1 MTLREWRNVVVPLVV
16 ACAVWSGWGSLPAVG
31 APRGQGEM
39 PLVSL
44 TLIDA
49 EFRDAVNMLMQR
61 SGASIVLEPSDKPY
75 PRVNVNLVDMPLDK
89 ALEYLARSAGARVR
103 RTEDGVFVVGPQGK
117 EAEPAV
123 PEVKSAE
130 PAPAPP
136 VRVRTEKMKLQYI
149 NPSEFLLQ
157 LRTDPEI
164 IGGDWAARN
173 SGALLEHLMDMT
185 RPGMRPLTQPQ
196 PILPMPQQTP
206 TAPTVTN
213 NSSTAEH
220 TPTPNTGFDQ
230 RGAIGGGMGYGMG
243 GQVGGYRGGVGGL
256 GQPGFGGVGGG
267 IGGFGQPGAGG
278 IGGGFGA
285 AGGQLIQL
293 SEQARIIAVD
303 VDNSLI
309 VVGTD
314 EDIENIRRFIR
325 LLDVAPR
332 QVEIKAEFVT
342 VKVSEVKQFGIDW
355 LVQQLNT
362 QAGNVPGTFAS
373 GGNIFIRYSAG
384 NLVAELRTA
393 MSNARGR
400 VIQAPVITTLN
411 NTPGSI
417 FVQTQVPFVT
427 TVFTTPGQGQ
437 VIQGSQVNYV
447 PVISGMTVT
456 PRINGDGTITMFIP
470 LQLSD
475 ITGSVRSPDGSSFP
489 IVNSQAVFTTRR
501 VPSGQT
507 VVLGGF
513 IRRSEDNSVA
523 KFPILGD
530 LPWIGHLF
538 RSTNL
543 SQDDTEL
550 LIFLT
555 PRILEE
561 AGAPTVGVT
570 P

>member
-1 MTLREWRNVVVPLVV
+1 
-16 ACAVWSGWGSLPAVG
+16 
-31 APRGQGEM
+31 
-39 PLVSL
+39 
-44 TLIDA
+44 
-49 EFRDAVNMLMQR
+49 
-61 SGASIVLEPSDKPY
+61 
-75 PRVNVNLVDMPLDK
+75 VDMPLDK

-103 RTEDGVFVVGPQGK
+103 RTEDGVFLVGPAEK
-117 EAEPAV
+117 EPEPTTAV
-123 PEVKSAE
+123 APVEE
-130 PAPAPP
+130 QTPPPAP
-136 VRVRTEKMKLQYI
+136 VRLRTEKMKLQYI
-149 NPSEFLLQ
+149 NPSEFLMQ

-164 IGGDWAARN
+164 VGMDWAARN
-173 SGALLEHLMDMT
+173 SGALLQHLMDMT

-196 PILPMPQQTP
+196 PILPTAPQQ
-206 TAPTVTN
+206 APTTTTSTTN
-213 NSSTAEH
+213 AEH
-220 TPTPNTGFDQ
+220 MPTPNTGFDQ
-230 RGAIGGGMGYGMG
+230 RGAIGGGMGFG
-243 GQVGGYRGGVGGL
+243 GQVGGFRGGLGGFGQPGVGGGL
-256 GQPGFGGVGGG
+256 GQPG
-267 IGGFGQPGAGG
+267 IGAGGQPG
-278 IGGGFGA
+278 IGGA
-285 AGGQLIQL
+285 AGGLLQLTPD
-293 SEQARIIAVD
+293 ARIIAVD

-309 VVGTD
+309 VIGTD
-314 EDIENIRRFIR
+314 EDIETIRRFIR

-342 VKVSEVKQFGIDW
+342 VKVSEVQQFGIDW

-362 QAGNVPGTFAS
+362 QAGNVPGTFAP

-384 NLVAELRTA
+384 NLTAELRTA
-393 MSNARGR
+393 LSNSRGR

-447 PVISGMTVT
+447 PVVSGMTVT
-456 PRINGDGTITMFIP
+456 PRINGDGTITLFIP

-475 ITGSVRSPDGSSFP
+475 ITGSVRAPDGSTFP
-489 IVNSQAVFTTRR
+489 IINSQAVFTTRR

-513 IRRSEDNSVA
+513 IRRSEDRSVA

-538 RSTNL
+538 RSTNF

>member
-1 MTLREWRNVVVPLVV
+1 MTLRKWRNVALPLVV
-16 ACAVWSGWGSLPAVG
+16 ACAVWSGWSSLPAAG
-31 APRGQGEM
+31 APRAQGNM

-44 TLIDA
+44 TLVEA

-103 RTEDGVFVVGPQGK
+103 RTEDGVFIVGPQGK
-117 EAEPAV
+117 EPEAVTTAQPQEPV
-123 PEVKSAE
+123 
-130 PAPAPP
+130 PAPAP

-149 NPSEFLLQ
+149 NPSEFLMQ

-164 IGGDWAARN
+164 VGLDWAARN
-173 SGALLEHLMDMT
+173 SGALIQHLMDMT

-196 PILPMPQQTP
+196 PILPTPQQNSANSAVP
-206 TAPTVTN
+206 TATG
-213 NSSTAEH
+213 NSGTAEH
-220 TPTPNTGFDQ
+220 TPTPDTGFDQ
-230 RGAIGGGMGYGMG
+230 RGAMGGGLGYGIG
-243 GQVGGYRGGVGGL
+243 GQVGGGFRGGVGGL
-256 GQPGFGGVGGG
+256 GQPGAGFGGV
-267 IGGFGQPGAGG
+267 GGFGQPGAGL
-278 IGGGFGA
+278 GGLGA
-285 AGGQLIQL
+285 AGGQLVQL
-293 SEQARIIAVD
+293 SDQARIIAVD

-325 LLDVAPR
+325 LLDVAPK

-373 GGNIFIRYSAG
+373 GGNVFIRYSAG
-384 NLVAELRTA
+384 NLAAELRTA

-400 VIQAPVITTLN
+400 VIQAPLITTLN

-417 FVQTQVPFVT
+417 LVQTQVPFVT

-447 PVISGMTVT
+447 PVVSGMTVT
-456 PRINGDGTITMFIP
+456 PRINGDGTITLFIP

-475 ITGSVRSPDGSSFP
+475 ITGSVRAPDGSSFP

-561 AGAPTVGVT
+561 AGAPSVGVT

>member
-1 MTLREWRNVVVPLVV
+1 MALRRWQETLLPLVV
-16 ACAVWSGWGSLPAVG
+16 VCAVWSASGLLSVNG
-31 APRGQGEM
+31 APRTQGPM

-44 TLIDA
+44 TLVEA
-49 EFRDAVNMLMQR
+49 EFRDAVNLLMQR

-103 RTEDGVFVVGPQGK
+103 RTEDGVFIIGPQGN
-117 EAEPAV
+117 EAEAAPV
-123 PEVKSAE
+123 VQPQE
-130 PAPAPP
+130 PAPAPAP

-149 NPSEFLLQ
+149 NPSEFLTQ
-157 LRTDPEI
+157 LRVDPEI
-164 IGGDWAARN
+164 VGMDWAARN
-173 SGALLEHLMDMT
+173 SGALVQHLMDMT

-196 PILPMPQQTP
+196 PILPTPQQVPASPNTNSQ
-206 TAPTVTN
+206 TA
-213 NSSTAEH
+213 TAGH
-220 TPTPNTGFDQ
+220 TSAPNTGFDQ
-230 RGAIGGGMGYGMG
+230 RGAYGGAPGFGMG
-243 GQVGGYRGGVGGL
+243 GQ
-256 GQPGFGGVGGG
+256 

-278 IGGGFGA
+278 IGGLGQPGAGGIGGLGA
-285 AGGQLIQL
+285 AAGQLVQL
-293 SEQARIIAVD
+293 SDQARIVAVD

-342 VKVSEVKQFGIDW
+342 VKVSEVKSFGIDW

-362 QAGNVPGTFAS
+362 QAGNVPGTFAT
-373 GGNIFIRYSAG
+373 GGNVFIRYSAG
-384 NLVAELRTA
+384 NLTAELRTA

-417 FVQTQVPFVT
+417 FVQTQVPFIT

-447 PVISGMTVT
+447 PVVSGMTVT
-456 PRINGDGTITMFIP
+456 PRINGDGTITLFIP

-475 ITGSVRSPDGSSFP
+475 ITGSVRAPDGSSFP

-501 VPSGQT
+501 VQSGQT

-555 PRILEE
+555 PRIIEE
-561 AGAPTVGVT
+561 PGAPTVGVT

>member
-1 MTLREWRNVVVPLVV
+1 MALREWRNVALPLVV
-16 ACAVWSGWGSLPAVG
+16 AYAVWSVWGSLPATG
-31 APRGQGEM
+31 APRAQGNM

-44 TLIDA
+44 TLVEA

-103 RTEDGVFVVGPQGK
+103 RTEDGVFIVGPQSNQP
-117 EAEPAV
+117 EPATATQ
-123 PEVKSAE
+123 SQE
-130 PAPAPP
+130 PASAPAP

-149 NPSEFLLQ
+149 NPSEFLMQ
-157 LRTDPEI
+157 LRADPEI
-164 IGGDWAARN
+164 VGLDWAARN
-173 SGALLEHLMDMT
+173 SGALIEHLMDMT

-196 PILPMPQQTP
+196 PILPTPQQAPTTP
-206 TAPTVTN
+206 TATS
-213 NSSTAEH
+213 NSSTAER

-230 RGAIGGGMGYGMG
+230 RGAIGGGMGYGIG
-243 GQVGGYRGGVGGL
+243 GQVGGYRGGLGGL
-256 GQPGFGGVGGG
+256 GQPGAGV
-267 IGGFGQPGAGG
+267 GGFGQPGAGV
-278 IGGGFGA
+278 GGLGA
-285 AGGQLIQL
+285 AGGQLVQL
-293 SEQARIIAVD
+293 SDQARIIAVD

-314 EDIENIRRFIR
+314 EDIENVRRFIR
-325 LLDVAPR
+325 LLDVAPK

-373 GGNIFIRYSAG
+373 GGNVFIRYSAG

-400 VIQAPVITTLN
+400 VIQAPLITTLN

-447 PVISGMTVT
+447 PVVSGMTVT
-456 PRINGDGTITMFIP
+456 PRINGDGTITLFIP

-475 ITGSVRSPDGSSFP
+475 ITGSVRAPDGSSFP

-513 IRRSEDNSVA
+513 IRRSEDHSVA

-561 AGAPTVGVT
+561 AGAPTIGVT

>member
-1 MTLREWRNVVVPLVV
+1 MTLRKWRNVALPLVA
-16 ACAVWSGWGSLPAVG
+16 ACAVWGVWGSLPASG
-31 APRGQGEM
+31 APRAQGNM

-44 TLIDA
+44 TLVDA

-75 PRVNVNLVDMPLDK
+75 PRVHVNLVDMPLDK
-89 ALEYLARSAGARVR
+89 ALDYLARSAGARVR
-103 RTEDGVFVVGPQGK
+103 RTEDGVFIVGPQGNDT
-117 EAEPAV
+117 EPAV
-123 PEVKSAE
+123 TAQPQE
-130 PAPAPP
+130 PAPAPAP

-149 NPSEFLLQ
+149 NPSEFLRQ
-157 LRTDPEI
+157 LRTDPTI
-164 IGGDWAARN
+164 VGMDWAAQN
-173 SGALLEHLMDMT
+173 SGALLQHLMDAT
-185 RPGMRPLTQPQ
+185 RPGVRPLIQPQ
-196 PILPMPQQTP
+196 PILPTPQPVP
-206 TAPTVTN
+206 TAPANASDGNTAGHT
-213 NSSTAEH
+213 SS
-220 TPTPNTGFDQ
+220 PNTGFDQ
-230 RGAIGGGMGYGMG
+230 RGAFGGGMGYGMG
-243 GQVGGYRGGVGGL
+243 GQVGGFRGGLGGFGQPGAGGFGGVGGL
-256 GQPGFGGVGGG
+256 GQPGAGA
-267 IGGFGQPGAGG
+267 GGFG
-278 IGGGFGA
+278 GA
-285 AGGQLIQL
+285 AGGQLVQL
-293 SEQARIIAVD
+293 SDQARIIAVD

-325 LLDVAPR
+325 LLDVAPK

-362 QAGNVPGTFAS
+362 QAGNVPGTFAT
-373 GGNIFIRYSAG
+373 GGNVFIRYSTG
-384 NLVAELRTA
+384 NLVTELRTA

-400 VIQAPVITTLN
+400 VIQAPLVTTLN

-417 FVQTQVPFVT
+417 FVQTEVPFVT
-427 TVFTTPGQGQ
+427 TTFTTPGQGQ

-447 PVISGMTVT
+447 SVVSGMTVT
-456 PRINGDGTITMFIP
+456 PRINGDGTITLFIP

-489 IVNSQAVFTTRR
+489 IVNSQSIFTTRR

-555 PRILEE
+555 PRILEDT
-561 AGAPTVGVT
+561 GAPTIGVT

>member
-1 MTLREWRNVVVPLVV
+1 MTLRKWRNVALPLVV
-16 ACAVWSGWGSLPAVG
+16 ACAVWGVWGSLPAAG
-31 APRGQGEM
+31 APRAQGNM

-44 TLIDA
+44 TLVDA

-61 SGASIVLEPSDKPY
+61 SGASIVLEPSEKPY

-89 ALEYLARSAGARVR
+89 ALDYLARSAGARVR
-103 RTEDGVFVVGPQGK
+103 RTEDGVFIVGPQGNDT
-117 EAEPAV
+117 EPAV
-123 PEVKSAE
+123 TAQPQE
-130 PAPAPP
+130 PAPAPAP

-149 NPSEFLLQ
+149 NPSEFLRQ
-157 LRTDPEI
+157 LRTDPTI
-164 IGGDWAARN
+164 VGMDWAAQN
-173 SGALLEHLMDMT
+173 SGALLQHLMDAT
-185 RPGMRPLTQPQ
+185 RPGMRPLIQPQ
-196 PILPMPQQTP
+196 PILPTPQPVP
-206 TAPTVTN
+206 TAPANASDGNTAGHT
-213 NSSTAEH
+213 SS
-220 TPTPNTGFDQ
+220 PNTGFDQ
-230 RGAIGGGMGYGMG
+230 RGAFGGGMGYGMG
-243 GQVGGYRGGVGGL
+243 GQVGGFRGGL
-256 GQPGFGGVGGG
+256 
-267 IGGFGQPGAGG
+267 GGFGQPGAGG
-278 IGGGFGA
+278 FGGVGGFGQPGAGAGGFGGA
-285 AGGQLIQL
+285 AGGQLVQL
-293 SEQARIIAVD
+293 SDQARIIAVD

-325 LLDVAPR
+325 LLDVAPK

-362 QAGNVPGTFAS
+362 QAGNVPGTFAT
-373 GGNIFIRYSAG
+373 GGNVFIRYSTG
-384 NLVAELRTA
+384 NLVTELRTA

-400 VIQAPVITTLN
+400 VIQAPLVTTLN

-417 FVQTQVPFVT
+417 FVQTEVPFVT
-427 TVFTTPGQGQ
+427 TTFTTPGQGQ

-447 PVISGMTVT
+447 SVVSGMTVT
-456 PRINGDGTITMFIP
+456 PRINGDGTITLFIP

-489 IVNSQAVFTTRR
+489 IVNSQSIFTTRR

-555 PRILEE
+555 PRILEDT
-561 AGAPTVGVT
+561 GAPTIGVT

>member
-1 MTLREWRNVVVPLVV
+1 MTLRWWRTAALWLVV
-16 ACAVWSGWGSLPAVG
+16 AYAVWGAFPAQG
-31 APRGQGEM
+31 APRTQGNM

-44 TLIDA
+44 TLVEA

-103 RTEDGVFVVGPQGK
+103 RTEDGVFLVGPADK
-117 EAEPAV
+117 EPEVPAV
-123 PEVKSAE
+123 ATPVEE
-130 PAPAPP
+130 PAPAPAP
-136 VRVRTEKMKLQYI
+136 VRLRTEKMKLQYI
-149 NPSEFLLQ
+149 NPSEFLMQ
-157 LRTDPEI
+157 LRTNPEI
-164 IGGDWAARN
+164 VGMDWAARN
-173 SGALLEHLMDMT
+173 SGALLQHLMDMT
-185 RPGMRPLTQPQ
+185 RPGMRPLTGQPQ
-196 PILPMPQQTP
+196 SILPTVPQQAP
-206 TAPTVTN
+206 TASTSTTN
-213 NSSTAEH
+213 AEH
-220 TPTPNTGFDQ
+220 MPTPNTGFDQ
-230 RGAIGGGMGYGMG
+230 RGAIGGGGLGFG
-243 GQVGGYRGGVGGL
+243 GQVGGFRGGGL
-256 GQPGFGGVGGG
+256 
-267 IGGFGQPGAGG
+267 GGFGQPG
-278 IGGGFGA
+278 IGGGVGGFGQPGLGVGGQPGIG
-285 AGGQLIQL
+285 AGGGGLVQL
-293 SEQARIIAVD
+293 SDQARIIAVD
-303 VDNSLI
+303 VDNSII

-342 VKVSEVKQFGIDW
+342 VKVSEVQQFGIDW

-373 GGNIFIRYSAG
+373 GGNVFIRYSAG
-384 NLVAELRTA
+384 NLAAELRTA
-393 MSNARGR
+393 LSNSRGR

-447 PVISGMTVT
+447 PVVSGMTVT
-456 PRINGDGTITMFIP
+456 PRINGDGTITLFIP

-475 ITGSVRSPDGSSFP
+475 ITGSVRAPDGSTFP

-513 IRRSEDNSVA
+513 IRRSEDRSVA

-538 RSTNL
+538 RSTNF

-561 AGAPTVGVT
+561 TGAPTVGVT

>member
-1 MTLREWRNVVVPLVV
+1 MTLRKWRNVALPLVA
-16 ACAVWSGWGSLPAVG
+16 ACAVWGVWGSLPAAG
-31 APRGQGEM
+31 APRAQGNM

-44 TLIDA
+44 TLVDA

-75 PRVNVNLVDMPLDK
+75 PRVHVNLVDMPLDK
-89 ALEYLARSAGARVR
+89 ALDYLARSAGARVR
-103 RTEDGVFVVGPQGK
+103 RTEDGVFIVGPQGNDT
-117 EAEPAV
+117 EPVVTAQ
-123 PEVKSAE
+123 PQE
-130 PAPAPP
+130 PAPAPAP

-149 NPSEFLLQ
+149 NPSEFLRQ
-157 LRTDPEI
+157 LRTDPTI
-164 IGGDWAARN
+164 VGMDWAAQN
-173 SGALLEHLMDMT
+173 SGALLQHLMDAT
-185 RPGMRPLTQPQ
+185 RPGMRPLIQPQ
-196 PILPMPQQTP
+196 PILPTPQPVP
-206 TAPTVTN
+206 TAPANASDGNTAGHT
-213 NSSTAEH
+213 SS
-220 TPTPNTGFDQ
+220 PNTGFDQ
-230 RGAIGGGMGYGMG
+230 RGAFGGGMGYGMG
-243 GQVGGYRGGVGGL
+243 GQVGGFRGGLGGFGQPGAGGFGGVGGL
-256 GQPGFGGVGGG
+256 GQPGAGA
-267 IGGFGQPGAGG
+267 GGFG
-278 IGGGFGA
+278 GA
-285 AGGQLIQL
+285 AGGQLVQL
-293 SEQARIIAVD
+293 SDQARIIAVD

-325 LLDVAPR
+325 LLDVAPK

-362 QAGNVPGTFAS
+362 QAGNVPGTFAT
-373 GGNIFIRYSAG
+373 GGNVFIRYSTG
-384 NLVAELRTA
+384 NLVTELRTA

-400 VIQAPVITTLN
+400 VIQAPLVTTLN

-417 FVQTQVPFVT
+417 FVQTEVPFVT
-427 TVFTTPGQGQ
+427 TTFTTPGQGQ

-447 PVISGMTVT
+447 SVVSGMTVT
-456 PRINGDGTITMFIP
+456 PRINGDGTITLFIP

-489 IVNSQAVFTTRR
+489 IVNSQAIFTTRR

-555 PRILEE
+555 PRILEDT
-561 AGAPTVGVT
+561 GAPTIGVT

>member
-1 MTLREWRNVVVPLVV
+1 MTLRKWRNVAVPLVV
-16 ACAVWSGWGSLPAVG
+16 ACAVWGVCGSLPAAG
-31 APRGQGEM
+31 APSGQGNM

-44 TLIDA
+44 TLVDA

-61 SGASIVLEPSDKPY
+61 SGASIVLEPSEKPY
-75 PRVNVNLVDMPLDK
+75 PRVNVNLIDMPLDK
-89 ALEYLARSAGARVR
+89 ALDYLARSAGARVR
-103 RTEDGVFVVGPQGK
+103 RTEDGVFIVGPQSNDP
-117 EAEPAV
+117 EPAGMAQPQEPEPV
-123 PEVKSAE
+123 PA
-130 PAPAPP
+130 P

-149 NPSEFLLQ
+149 NPSEFLRQ
-157 LRTDPEI
+157 LRTDPTI
-164 IGGDWAARN
+164 VGMDWAAQN
-173 SGALLEHLMDMT
+173 SGSLLQHLMDAT
-185 RPGMRPLTQPQ
+185 RTGMRPLIKPQ
-196 PILPMPQQTP
+196 PILPTPQP
-206 TAPTVTN
+206 VPAPPANSGDANTAGH
-213 NSSTAEH
+213 TAA
-220 TPTPNTGFDQ
+220 PNAGFDQ
-230 RGAIGGGMGYGMG
+230 RGAFGGAMGFGMG
-243 GQVGGYRGGVGGL
+243 GQV
-256 GQPGFGGVGGG
+256 
-267 IGGFGQPGAGG
+267 GGFGQPGAGG
-278 IGGGFGA
+278 IGAFGQPGAGGLGAA
-285 AGGQLIQL
+285 AGGQLVQL
-293 SEQARIIAVD
+293 SDQARIIAID

-325 LLDVAPR
+325 LLDVAPK

-362 QAGNVPGTFAS
+362 QAGNVPGTFAT
-373 GGNIFIRYSAG
+373 GGNVFIRYSTG
-384 NLVAELRTA
+384 NLVTELRTA

-400 VIQAPVITTLN
+400 VIQAPLVTTLN

-417 FVQTQVPFVT
+417 FVQTEVPFVT
-427 TVFTTPGQGQ
+427 TTFTTPGQGQ

-447 PVISGMTVT
+447 SVVSGMTVT
-456 PRINGDGTITMFIP
+456 PRINGDGTITLFIP

-475 ITGSVRSPDGSSFP
+475 ITGSVRSPDGSTFP
-489 IVNSQAVFTTRR
+489 IVNSQSIFTTRR

-513 IRRSEDNSVA
+513 IRRSEDTSVA

-555 PRILEE
+555 PRILEDT
-561 AGAPTVGVT
+561 GAPTIDRKSVV
-570 P
+570 

>member
-1 MTLREWRNVVVPLVV
+1 MTLRKWRNVALPLVV
-16 ACAVWSGWGSLPAVG
+16 ACAVWSGWGSLPAAG
-31 APRGQGEM
+31 APRAQGNM

-44 TLIDA
+44 TLVEA

-103 RTEDGVFVVGPQGK
+103 RTEDGVFIVGPQGK
-117 EAEPAV
+117 E
-123 PEVKSAE
+123 PETVATTQPQE
-130 PAPAPP
+130 PAPAPAP
-136 VRVRTEKMKLQYI
+136 ARVRTEKMKLQYI
-149 NPSEFLLQ
+149 NPSEFLMQ
-157 LRTDPEI
+157 LRADPEI
-164 IGGDWAARN
+164 VGLDWAARN
-173 SGALLEHLMDMT
+173 SGALIEHLMDMT

-196 PILPMPQQTP
+196 PILPTPQQTP
-206 TAPTVTN
+206 TAPTTTN

-230 RGAIGGGMGYGMG
+230 RGAFGGGLGYGIG

-256 GQPGFGGVGGG
+256 GQPGAGGFGGVGGG
-267 IGGFGQPGAGG
+267 FGQPGGG
-278 IGGGFGA
+278 VGGLGA
-285 AGGQLIQL
+285 AGGQLVQL
-293 SEQARIIAVD
+293 SDQARIIAVD

-325 LLDVAPR
+325 LLDVAPK

-384 NLVAELRTA
+384 NLVTELRTA

-400 VIQAPVITTLN
+400 VIQAPLITTLN

-417 FVQTQVPFVT
+417 LVQTQVPFVT

-447 PVISGMTVT
+447 PVVSGMTVT
-456 PRINGDGTITMFIP
+456 PRINGDGTITLFIP

-475 ITGSVRSPDGSSFP
+475 ITGSVRAPDGSSFP

-561 AGAPTVGVT
+561 TGAPTIGVT

>member
-1 MTLREWRNVVVPLVV
+1 MTLRKWRNVVLPLVV
-16 ACAVWSGWGSLPAVG
+16 ACAVWGVWGSLPAVS
-31 APRGQGEM
+31 APRAQGNM

-44 TLIDA
+44 TLVDA

-89 ALEYLARSAGARVR
+89 ALEYVARSAGARVR
-103 RTEDGVFVVGPQGK
+103 RTEDGVFIVGPQGN
-117 EAEPAV
+117 EPEPSVAAQPQQTTPAPEPA
-123 PEVKSAE
+123 
-130 PAPAPP
+130 P

-149 NPSEFLLQ
+149 NPSEFLRQ
-157 LRTDPEI
+157 LRADPEI
-164 IGGDWAARN
+164 VGMDWAAQN
-173 SGALLEHLMDMT
+173 SAALLQHLMDAT
-185 RPGMRPLTQPQ
+185 RSGMRPLIQPQ
-196 PILPMPQQTP
+196 PILPTPQPIQPSP
-206 TAPTVTN
+206 T
-213 NSSTAEH
+213 STGDANTAGH
-220 TPTPNTGFDQ
+220 TATPNTGFDQ

-243 GQVGGYRGGVGGL
+243 GQVGGYRGGLGGV
-256 GQPGFGGVGGG
+256 GQPGAGGFGGV
-267 IGGFGQPGAGG
+267 GGFGQPGAGG
-278 IGGGFGA
+278 FGGA
-285 AGGQLIQL
+285 AGGQLVQL
-293 SEQARIIAVD
+293 SDQARIIAVD

-325 LLDVAPR
+325 LLDVAPK

-362 QAGNVPGTFAS
+362 QAGNVPGTFAT
-373 GGNIFIRYSAG
+373 GGNIFVRYSTG
-384 NLVAELRTA
+384 NLVTELRAA

-400 VIQAPVITTLN
+400 VIQAPVVTTLN

-417 FVQTQVPFVT
+417 YVETEVPFVT
-427 TVFTTPGQGQ
+427 TTYTTPGQGQ

-447 PVISGMTVT
+447 SVVSGMTVT
-456 PRINGDGTITMFIP
+456 PRINGDGTITLFIP

-475 ITGSVRSPDGSSFP
+475 ITGSVRSPDGSSYP
-489 IVNSQAVFTTRR
+489 IVNSQSIFTTRR

-513 IRRSEDNSVA
+513 IRRSEDTSVA

-538 RSTNL
+538 RSSNL

-555 PRILEE
+555 PRILEDT
-561 AGAPTVGVT
+561 GAPTIGVT

>member
-1 MTLREWRNVVVPLVV
+1 MTLRWWRTAALWLVV
-16 ACAVWSGWGSLPAVG
+16 AYAVWGAFPAQG
-31 APRGQGEM
+31 APRTQGNM

-44 TLIDA
+44 TLVEA

-103 RTEDGVFVVGPQGK
+103 RTEDGVFLVGPADK
-117 EAEPAV
+117 EAEVPAV
-123 PEVKSAE
+123 ATPVDE
-130 PAPAPP
+130 PAPAPAP
-136 VRVRTEKMKLQYI
+136 VRLRTEKMKLQYI
-149 NPSEFLLQ
+149 NPSEFLMQ
-157 LRTDPEI
+157 LRTNPEI
-164 IGGDWAARN
+164 VGMDWAARN
-173 SGALLEHLMDMT
+173 SGALLQHLMDMT
-185 RPGMRPLTQPQ
+185 RPGMRPLTGQPQ
-196 PILPMPQQTP
+196 SILPTVPQQAP
-206 TAPTVTN
+206 TASTSTTN
-213 NSSTAEH
+213 AEH
-220 TPTPNTGFDQ
+220 MPTPNTGFDQ
-230 RGAIGGGMGYGMG
+230 RGAIGGGGLGFG
-243 GQVGGYRGGVGGL
+243 GQVGGFRGGGL
-256 GQPGFGGVGGG
+256 
-267 IGGFGQPGAGG
+267 GGFGQPG
-278 IGGGFGA
+278 IGGGVGGFGQPGLGVGGQPGIG
-285 AGGQLIQL
+285 AGGGGLVQL
-293 SEQARIIAVD
+293 SDQARIIAVD
-303 VDNSLI
+303 VDNSII

-342 VKVSEVKQFGIDW
+342 VKVSEVQQFGIDW

-373 GGNIFIRYSAG
+373 GGNVFIRYSAG
-384 NLVAELRTA
+384 NLAAELRTA
-393 MSNARGR
+393 LSNSRGR

-447 PVISGMTVT
+447 PVVSGMTVT
-456 PRINGDGTITMFIP
+456 PRINGDGTITLFIP

-475 ITGSVRSPDGSSFP
+475 ITGSVRAPDGSTFP

-513 IRRSEDNSVA
+513 IRRSEDRSVA

-538 RSTNL
+538 RSTNF

-561 AGAPTVGVT
+561 TGAPTVGVT

>member
-1 MTLREWRNVVVPLVV
+1 MTLREWRNVVLPFVV
-16 ACAVWSGWGSLPAVG
+16 ACAVWSGWGSLPALG
-31 APRGQGEM
+31 APRAQREM

-44 TLIDA
+44 TLVEA

-89 ALEYLARSAGARVR
+89 ALEYLARSAGAQVR
-103 RTEDGVFVVGPQGK
+103 RTEDGVFIVGPRGN
-117 EAEPAV
+117 EPKPV
-123 PEVKSAE
+123 PTVQEPE
-130 PAPAPP
+130 PAPVPP
-136 VRVRTEKMKLQYI
+136 VRTRTEKIKLQYI
-149 NPSEFLLQ
+149 NPSEFLMQ

-164 IGGDWAARN
+164 IGADWAARN

-196 PILPMPQQTP
+196 PILPTPQQTP

-230 RGAIGGGMGYGMG
+230 RGAIGGGLGYGIG
-243 GQVGGYRGGVGGL
+243 GQVGGYRGGGFGGL
-256 GQPGFGGVGGG
+256 GQPGAGGFGG
-267 IGGFGQPGAGG
+267 IGGLGQPGAGL
-278 IGGGFGA
+278 GGLGA
-285 AGGQLIQL
+285 AGGQLVQL
-293 SEQARIIAVD
+293 SDQARIIAVD

-314 EDIENIRRFIR
+314 EDIENIRRFVR
-325 LLDVAPR
+325 LLDVAPK

-384 NLVAELRTA
+384 NLVAELRAA

-447 PVISGMTVT
+447 PVVSGMTVT

-475 ITGSVRSPDGSSFP
+475 ITGSVRAPDGSSFP

-513 IRRSEDNSVA
+513 IRRSEDQSVA

>member
-1 MTLREWRNVVVPLVV
+1 
-16 ACAVWSGWGSLPAVG
+16 
-31 APRGQGEM
+31 M

-44 TLIDA
+44 TLVDA

-75 PRVNVNLVDMPLDK
+75 PRVHVNLVDMPLDK
-89 ALEYLARSAGARVR
+89 ALDYLARSAGARVR
-103 RTEDGVFVVGPQGK
+103 RTEDGVFIVGPQGNDT
-117 EAEPAV
+117 EPAV
-123 PEVKSAE
+123 TAQPQE
-130 PAPAPP
+130 PAPAPAP

-149 NPSEFLLQ
+149 NPSEFLRQ
-157 LRTDPEI
+157 LRTDPTI
-164 IGGDWAARN
+164 VGMDWAAQN
-173 SGALLEHLMDMT
+173 SGALLQHLMDAT
-185 RPGMRPLTQPQ
+185 RPGMRPLIQPQ
-196 PILPMPQQTP
+196 PILPTPQPVP
-206 TAPTVTN
+206 TAPANASDGNTAGHT
-213 NSSTAEH
+213 SS
-220 TPTPNTGFDQ
+220 PNTGFDQ
-230 RGAIGGGMGYGMG
+230 RGAFGGGLGYGMG
-243 GQVGGYRGGVGGL
+243 GQVGGFRGGLGGLGQPGAGGFGGVGGL
-256 GQPGFGGVGGG
+256 GQPGAGA
-267 IGGFGQPGAGG
+267 GGFG
-278 IGGGFGA
+278 GA
-285 AGGQLIQL
+285 AGGQLVQL
-293 SEQARIIAVD
+293 SDQARIIAVD

-325 LLDVAPR
+325 LLDVAPK

-362 QAGNVPGTFAS
+362 QAGNVPGTFAT
-373 GGNIFIRYSAG
+373 GGNVFIRYSTG
-384 NLVAELRTA
+384 NLVTELRTA

-400 VIQAPVITTLN
+400 VIQAPLVTTLN

-417 FVQTQVPFVT
+417 FVQTEVPFVT
-427 TVFTTPGQGQ
+427 TTFTTPGQGQ

-447 PVISGMTVT
+447 SVVSGMTVT
-456 PRINGDGTITMFIP
+456 PRINGDGTITLFIP

-489 IVNSQAVFTTRR
+489 IVNSQSIFTTRR

-555 PRILEE
+555 PRILEDT
-561 AGAPTVGVT
+561 GAPTIGVT

>member
-1 MTLREWRNVVVPLVV
+1 MTLRKWRNVVLPLVV
-16 ACAVWSGWGSLPAVG
+16 ACAVWGVCGSLPAVS
-31 APRGQGEM
+31 APRAQGNM

-44 TLIDA
+44 TLVDA

-89 ALEYLARSAGARVR
+89 ALEYVARSAGARVR
-103 RTEDGVFVVGPQGK
+103 RTEDGVFIVGPQGN
-117 EAEPAV
+117 EPEPAV
-123 PEVKSAE
+123 AAQPQQTTPAPE
-130 PAPAPP
+130 PAP

-149 NPSEFLLQ
+149 NPSEFLRQ

-164 IGGDWAARN
+164 VGMDWAAKN
-173 SGALLEHLMDMT
+173 SAALLQHLMDAT
-185 RPGMRPLTQPQ
+185 RSGMRPLIQPQ
-196 PILPMPQQTP
+196 PILPTPQPIQSTP
-206 TAPTVTN
+206 T
-213 NSSTAEH
+213 STGDAN
-220 TPTPNTGFDQ
+220 TAGYTATPNTGFDQ
-230 RGAIGGGMGYGMG
+230 RGAIGGGMGYGIG
-243 GQVGGYRGGVGGL
+243 GQVGGFRGGLGGAGQPGAGGFGGVGGL
-256 GQPGFGGVGGG
+256 GQPGA
-267 IGGFGQPGAGG
+267 GGFG
-278 IGGGFGA
+278 GA
-285 AGGQLIQL
+285 AGGQLVQL
-293 SEQARIIAVD
+293 SDQARIIAVD

-325 LLDVAPR
+325 LLDVAPK

-362 QAGNVPGTFAS
+362 QAGNVPGTFAT
-373 GGNIFIRYSAG
+373 GGNIFVRYSTG
-384 NLVAELRTA
+384 NLVTELRAA

-400 VIQAPVITTLN
+400 VIQAPVVTTLN

-417 FVQTQVPFVT
+417 YVETEVPFVT
-427 TVFTTPGQGQ
+427 TTFTTPGQGQ

-447 PVISGMTVT
+447 SVVSGMTVT
-456 PRINGDGTITMFIP
+456 PRINGDGTITLFIP

-475 ITGSVRSPDGSSFP
+475 ITGSVRSPDGSSYP
-489 IVNSQAVFTTRR
+489 IVNSQSIFTTRR

-513 IRRSEDNSVA
+513 IRRSEDTSVA

-538 RSTNL
+538 RSSNL

-555 PRILEE
+555 PRILEDT
-561 AGAPTVGVT
+561 GAPTIGVT

>member
-1 MTLREWRNVVVPLVV
+1 MTLRQWRIAVLPFVV
-16 ACAVWSGWGSLPAVG
+16 ACAVWNVSGSLPAMG
-31 APRGQGEM
+31 ASRPQGEV
-39 PLVSL
+39 PLVTL
-44 TLIDA
+44 TLVEA

-103 RTEDGVFVVGPQGK
+103 RTEDGVFVVSPQGK
-117 EAEPAV
+117 EAETPATV
-123 PEVKSAE
+123 QIQE
-130 PAPAPP
+130 PAPIPAPP
-136 VRVRTEKMKLQYI
+136 VRVRTEKMKLQYV
-149 NPSEFLLQ
+149 NPSEFLMQ

-164 IGGDWAARN
+164 IGVDWAARN

-185 RPGMRPLTQPQ
+185 RPGMRSLTQPQ
-196 PILPMPQQTP
+196 PILPSPQQQ
-206 TAPTVTN
+206 APTVTN
-213 NSSTAEH
+213 NSSTAER
-220 TPTPNTGFDQ
+220 TPTPDTGFDQ
-230 RGAIGGGMGYGMG
+230 RGIGGGMGFGMG
-243 GQVGGYRGGVGGL
+243 GQVGGFRGGAGGL
-256 GQPGFGGVGGG
+256 GQPGAGGFGG
-267 IGGFGQPGAGG
+267 IGGGGLGQPGAGG
-278 IGGGFGA
+278 FGGLGA
-285 AGGQLIQL
+285 GAGQLIQL
-293 SEQARIIAVD
+293 SDQARIIAVD

-342 VKVSEVKQFGIDW
+342 VKVSEIKQFGIDW

-362 QAGNVPGTFAS
+362 QAGNVPGTFAT

-384 NLVAELRTA
+384 NLTAELRTA

-417 FVQTQVPFVT
+417 FVQTQVPFIT

-437 VIQGSQVNYV
+437 VIQGSQVNYISV
-447 PVISGMTVT
+447 VSGMTVT

-475 ITGSVRSPDGSSFP
+475 IAGSVRAPDGSSYP

>member
-1 MTLREWRNVVVPLVV
+1 MTLRKWRNVTLPFMV
-16 ACAVWSGWGSLPAVG
+16 ACAVWSGWGSLPAAA
-31 APRGQGEM
+31 APRAQGNV

-44 TLIDA
+44 TLVEA

-103 RTEDGVFVVGPQGK
+103 RTEDGVFIVGPQAK
-117 EAEPAV
+117 EPEAVTNAQPQEPV
-123 PEVKSAE
+123 P
-130 PAPAPP
+130 PAPAP
-136 VRVRTEKMKLQYI
+136 VRVRTEKIKLQYI
-149 NPSEFLLQ
+149 NPSEFLRQ
-157 LRTDPEI
+157 LRVDPEI
-164 IGGDWAARN
+164 VGLDWAARN
-173 SGALLEHLMDMT
+173 SGALIEHLMDMT

-196 PILPMPQQTP
+196 PILPTPQQTP
-206 TAPTVTN
+206 AVPTTTS
-213 NSSTAEH
+213 NSSVAEH

-230 RGAIGGGMGYGMG
+230 RGAFGGGMGYGMG
-243 GQVGGYRGGVGGL
+243 GQVGGGFRGGGVGGL
-256 GQPGFGGVGGG
+256 GQPGAGFGGGVGGL
-267 IGGFGQPGAGG
+267 GQPGAGF
-278 IGGGFGA
+278 GGLGA
-285 AGGQLIQL
+285 AGGQLVQL
-293 SEQARIIAVD
+293 SDQARIIAVD

-314 EDIENIRRFIR
+314 EDIENIRRLIR

-332 QVEIKAEFVT
+332 QVQIQAQFVT
-342 VKVSEVKQFGIDW
+342 VKRSEIMQFGIDW

-362 QAGNVPGTFAS
+362 QAGNVPGTFAP
-373 GGNIFIRYSAG
+373 GGNVFIRYSAG

-400 VIQAPVITTLN
+400 VIQAPIITTLN

-447 PVISGMTVT
+447 PVVSGMTVT
-456 PRINGDGTITMFIP
+456 PRINGDGTITLFIP

-475 ITGSVRSPDGSSFP
+475 ITGSVRAPDGSSYP
-489 IVNSQAVFTTRR
+489 IINSQAVFTTRR

-513 IRRSEDNSVA
+513 IRRSEDYSVA

-555 PRILEE
+555 PTIVEE

>member
-1 MTLREWRNVVVPLVV
+1 MTLRKWRNVVLPWMV
-16 ACAVWSGWGSLPAVG
+16 ACAVWGVWGSLPAAS
-31 APRGQGEM
+31 APRTQGNM

-44 TLIDA
+44 TLVDA

-75 PRVNVNLVDMPLDK
+75 PRVNVNLIDMPLDK
-89 ALEYLARSAGARVR
+89 ALDYLARSAGARVR
-103 RTEDGVFVVGPQGK
+103 RTEDGVFIVGPQGNGT
-117 EAEPAV
+117 EPATAVQPQEPV
-123 PEVKSAE
+123 PT
-130 PAPAPP
+130 PAP

-149 NPSEFLLQ
+149 NPSEFLRQ
-157 LRTDPEI
+157 LRADPEI
-164 IGGDWAARN
+164 VGLDWAARN
-173 SGALLEHLMDMT
+173 SGALIEQLMDMT

-196 PILPMPQQTP
+196 PILPTPQQTP
-206 TAPTVTN
+206 TVPTATN

-230 RGAIGGGMGYGMG
+230 RGAFGGGIGGYGVG
-243 GQVGGYRGGVGGL
+243 GQVGGFRGGLGGVGQPGAGGFGGVGGL
-256 GQPGFGGVGGG
+256 GQPG
-267 IGGFGQPGAGG
+267 A
-278 IGGGFGA
+278 GGFGA
-285 AGGQLIQL
+285 AGGQLVQL
-293 SEQARIIAVD
+293 SDQARIIAVD

-325 LLDVAPR
+325 LLDVAPK

-373 GGNIFIRYSAG
+373 GGNVFIRYSAG
-384 NLVAELRTA
+384 NLTAELRTA

-400 VIQAPVITTLN
+400 VIQAPLITTLN
-411 NTPGSI
+411 NTPGAI
-417 FVQTQVPFVT
+417 LVQTQVPFVT

-447 PVISGMTVT
+447 PVVSGMTVT
-456 PRINGDGTITMFIP
+456 PRINGDGTITLFIP

-475 ITGSVRSPDGSSFP
+475 ITGSVRAPDGSSFP

-513 IRRSEDNSVA
+513 IRRSEDHSVA
-523 KFPILGD
+523 KFPVLGD

-555 PRILEE
+555 PRILEDT
-561 AGAPTVGVT
+561 GAPTIGVT

>member
-1 MTLREWRNVVVPLVV
+1 MTLRKWRNVALPLIV
-16 ACAVWSGWGSLPAVG
+16 ACAVWGVGGSLPAAS
-31 APRGQGEM
+31 APRAQGNM

-44 TLIDA
+44 TLVDA

-61 SGASIVLEPSDKPY
+61 SGASIVLEPSEKPY
-75 PRVNVNLVDMPLDK
+75 PRVNVNLIDMPLDK

-103 RTEDGVFVVGPQGK
+103 RTEDGVFIVGPQGNDT
-117 EAEPAV
+117 EPAV
-123 PEVKSAE
+123 TAQPQEPV
-130 PAPAPP
+130 PAPAPAP

-149 NPSEFLLQ
+149 NPSEFLRQ
-157 LRTDPEI
+157 LRTDPTI
-164 IGGDWAARN
+164 VGMDWAAQN
-173 SGALLEHLMDMT
+173 SGALLKHLMDAT
-185 RPGMRPLTQPQ
+185 RTGMRPLIQPQ
-196 PILPMPQQTP
+196 PILPTPSPVP
-206 TAPTVTN
+206 TAPTNT
-213 NSSTAEH
+213 SEGSTAGH
-220 TPTPNTGFDQ
+220 TSAPNTGFDQ
-230 RGAIGGGMGYGMG
+230 RGAFGGGIGFGMG
-243 GQVGGYRGGVGGL
+243 GQV
-256 GQPGFGGVGGG
+256 
-267 IGGFGQPGAGG
+267 GGFGQPGAGG
-278 IGGGFGA
+278 IGGLGQPGVG
-285 AGGQLIQL
+285 AGGLGAGAGQLVQL
-293 SEQARIIAVD
+293 SDQARIIAVD

-325 LLDVAPR
+325 LLDVAPK

-342 VKVSEVKQFGIDW
+342 VKVSEVRQFGIDW

-362 QAGNVPGTFAS
+362 QAGNVPGTFAT

-384 NLVAELRTA
+384 NLVTELRTA

-400 VIQAPVITTLN
+400 VIQAPVVTTLN

-417 FVQTQVPFVT
+417 FVQTEVPFVT
-427 TVFTTPGQGQ
+427 TTFTTPGQGQ

-447 PVISGMTVT
+447 SVVSGMTVT
-456 PRINGDGTITMFIP
+456 PRINGDGTITLFIP

-475 ITGSVRSPDGSSFP
+475 ITGSVRSPDGSTFP
-489 IVNSQAVFTTRR
+489 IVNSQSIFTTRR

-513 IRRSEDNSVA
+513 IRRSEDTSVA

-555 PRILEE
+555 PRILEDT
-561 AGAPTVGVT
+561 GAPTIGVT

>member
-1 MTLREWRNVVVPLVV
+1 
-16 ACAVWSGWGSLPAVG
+16 
-31 APRGQGEM
+31 M

-44 TLIDA
+44 TLVDA

-75 PRVNVNLVDMPLDK
+75 PRVHVNLVDMPLDK
-89 ALEYLARSAGARVR
+89 ALDYLARSAGARVR
-103 RTEDGVFVVGPQGK
+103 RTEDGVFIVGPQGNDT
-117 EAEPAV
+117 EPAV
-123 PEVKSAE
+123 TAQPQE
-130 PAPAPP
+130 PAPAPAP

-149 NPSEFLLQ
+149 NPSEFLRQ
-157 LRTDPEI
+157 LRTDPTI
-164 IGGDWAARN
+164 VGMDWAAQN
-173 SGALLEHLMDMT
+173 SGALLQHLMDAT
-185 RPGMRPLTQPQ
+185 RPGMRPLIQPQ
-196 PILPMPQQTP
+196 PILPTPQPVP
-206 TAPTVTN
+206 TAPANASDGNTAGHT
-213 NSSTAEH
+213 SS
-220 TPTPNTGFDQ
+220 PNTGFDQ
-230 RGAIGGGMGYGMG
+230 RGAFGGGMGYGMG
-243 GQVGGYRGGVGGL
+243 GQVGGFRGGLGGFGQPGAGGFGGVGGL
-256 GQPGFGGVGGG
+256 GQPGAGA
-267 IGGFGQPGAGG
+267 GGFG
-278 IGGGFGA
+278 GA
-285 AGGQLIQL
+285 AGGQLVQL
-293 SEQARIIAVD
+293 SDQARIIAVD

-325 LLDVAPR
+325 LLDVAPK

-362 QAGNVPGTFAS
+362 QAGNVPGTFAT
-373 GGNIFIRYSAG
+373 GGNVFIRYSTG
-384 NLVAELRTA
+384 NLVTELRTA

-400 VIQAPVITTLN
+400 VIQAPLVTTLN

-417 FVQTQVPFVT
+417 FVQTEVPFVT
-427 TVFTTPGQGQ
+427 TTFTTPGQGQ

-447 PVISGMTVT
+447 SVVSGMTVT
-456 PRINGDGTITMFIP
+456 PRINGDGTITLFIP

-475 ITGSVRSPDGSSFP
+475 ITGSVRSPAGSSFP
-489 IVNSQAVFTTRR
+489 IVNSQAIFTTRR

-555 PRILEE
+555 PRILEDT
-561 AGAPTVGVT
+561 GAPTIGVT

>member
-1 MTLREWRNVVVPLVV
+1 
-16 ACAVWSGWGSLPAVG
+16 
-31 APRGQGEM
+31 
-39 PLVSL
+39 
-44 TLIDA
+44 
-49 EFRDAVNMLMQR
+49 
-61 SGASIVLEPSDKPY
+61 
-75 PRVNVNLVDMPLDK
+75 

-103 RTEDGVFVVGPQGK
+103 RTEDGVFLIGPADKEPEAPVVNAP
-117 EAEPAV
+117 AEEPV
-123 PEVKSAE
+123 LP
-130 PAPAPP
+130 PAP
-136 VRVRTEKMKLQYI
+136 VRLRTEKMKLQYI
-149 NPSEFLLQ
+149 NPSEFLMQ

-164 IGGDWAARN
+164 IGMDWAARN
-173 SGALLEHLMDMT
+173 SGALLQHLMDMT

-196 PILPMPQQTP
+196 PILPTAPQQ
-206 TAPTVTN
+206 APTSTTSTTN
-213 NSSTAEH
+213 AEH
-220 TPTPNTGFDQ
+220 MPTPNTGFDQ
-230 RGAIGGGMGYGMG
+230 RGAMGGGMGFG
-243 GQVGGYRGGVGGL
+243 GQVGGFRGGLGGFGQPGVGGGL
-256 GQPGFGGVGGG
+256 GQPG
-267 IGGFGQPGAGG
+267 IGAGGQPG
-278 IGGGFGA
+278 IGGA
-285 AGGQLIQL
+285 AGGLLQL
-293 SEQARIIAVD
+293 SADARIIAVD

-309 VVGTD
+309 VIGTD
-314 EDIENIRRFIR
+314 EDIETIRRFIR

-342 VKVSEVKQFGIDW
+342 VKVSEVQQFGIDW

-362 QAGNVPGTFAS
+362 QAGNVPGTFAP

-384 NLVAELRTA
+384 NLTAELRTA
-393 MSNARGR
+393 LSNSRGR

-447 PVISGMTVT
+447 PVVSGMTVT
-456 PRINGDGTITMFIP
+456 PRINGDGTITLFIP

-475 ITGSVRSPDGSSFP
+475 ITGSVRAPDGSTFP
-489 IVNSQAVFTTRR
+489 IINSQAVFTTRR

-513 IRRSEDNSVA
+513 IRRSEDRSVA

-538 RSTNL
+538 RSTNF

-561 AGAPTVGVT
+561 AGAPTIGVT

>member
-1 MTLREWRNVVVPLVV
+1 MTLREWRNIVLPVVVI
-16 ACAVWSGWGSLPAVG
+16 CAVWGGWGSLPAAG
-31 APRGQGEM
+31 APRAQGNM

-44 TLIDA
+44 TLVEA
-49 EFRDAVNMLMQR
+49 EFRDAVHMLMQR
-61 SGASIVLEPSDKPY
+61 SGTSIVLEPSENPY

-89 ALEYLARSAGARVR
+89 ALEYLARSAGAQVR
-103 RTEDGVFVVGPQGK
+103 RTEDGVFVIGPRGT
-117 EAEPAV
+117 
-123 PEVKSAE
+123 SAE
-130 PAPAPP
+130 PVSAVQPQEPVPVSAP
-136 VRVRTEKMKLQYI
+136 VRVRTEKMKLQYL
-149 NPSEFLLQ
+149 NPSEFLRQ
-157 LRTDPEI
+157 LRADPEI
-164 IGGDWAARN
+164 VGMDWAARN
-173 SGALLEHLMDMT
+173 SGALIEYLMDMT
-185 RPGMRPLTQPQ
+185 RPGMRPLTEVR
-196 PILPMPQQTP
+196 PIVPTPQQSP
-206 TAPTVTN
+206 TSPMTTDGA
-213 NSSTAEH
+213 STAGH
-220 TPTPNTGFDQ
+220 TSAPNTGFDQ
-230 RGAIGGGMGYGMG
+230 RGAFGGGVGLGMG
-243 GQVGGYRGGVGGL
+243 GQVGGRAGFGGL
-256 GQPGFGGVGGG
+256 GQPGVG
-267 IGGFGQPGAGG
+267 GGFGQPGAGG
-278 IGGGFGA
+278 IGGLGQPG
-285 AGGQLIQL
+285 AGGIGGLGQLVQL
-293 SEQARIIAVD
+293 SDQARIIAVD

-362 QAGNVPGTFAS
+362 QAGNVPGTFAA
-373 GGNIFIRYSAG
+373 GGNVFIRYSAG
-384 NLVAELRTA
+384 NLTSELRTA

-400 VIQAPVITTLN
+400 VIQAPLITTLN

-427 TVFTTPGQGQ
+427 TVVTTPGQGQ

-447 PVISGMTVT
+447 PIVSGMTVT
-456 PRINGDGTITMFIP
+456 PRINGDGTITLFIP

-475 ITGSVRSPDGSSFP
+475 ITGSVRAPDGSSFP

-513 IRRSEDNSVA
+513 IRRSEDNSVS

-561 AGAPTVGVT
+561 TGAPTIGVT

>member
-1 MTLREWRNVVVPLVV
+1 MTLRKWRNVALPLVA
-16 ACAVWSGWGSLPAVG
+16 ACAVWGVWGSLPAAG
-31 APRGQGEM
+31 APRAQGNM

-44 TLIDA
+44 TLVDA

-75 PRVNVNLVDMPLDK
+75 PRVHVNLVDMPLDK
-89 ALEYLARSAGARVR
+89 ALDYLARSAGARVR
-103 RTEDGVFVVGPQGK
+103 RTEDGVFIVGPQGNDT
-117 EAEPAV
+117 EPAV
-123 PEVKSAE
+123 TAQPQE
-130 PAPAPP
+130 PAPAPAP

-149 NPSEFLLQ
+149 NPSEFLRQ
-157 LRTDPEI
+157 LRTDPTI
-164 IGGDWAARN
+164 VGMDWAAQN
-173 SGALLEHLMDMT
+173 SGALLQHLMDAT
-185 RPGMRPLTQPQ
+185 RPGMRPLIQPQ
-196 PILPMPQQTP
+196 PILPTPQPVP
-206 TAPTVTN
+206 TAPANASDGNTAGHT
-213 NSSTAEH
+213 SS
-220 TPTPNTGFDQ
+220 PNTGFDQ
-230 RGAIGGGMGYGMG
+230 RGAFGGGMGYGMG
-243 GQVGGYRGGVGGL
+243 GQVGGFRGGLGGFGQPGAGGFGGVGGL
-256 GQPGFGGVGGG
+256 GQPGAGA
-267 IGGFGQPGAGG
+267 GGFG
-278 IGGGFGA
+278 GA
-285 AGGQLIQL
+285 AGGQLVQL
-293 SEQARIIAVD
+293 SDQARIIAVD

-325 LLDVAPR
+325 LLDVAPK

-362 QAGNVPGTFAS
+362 QAGNVPGTFAT
-373 GGNIFIRYSAG
+373 GGNVFIRYSTG
-384 NLVAELRTA
+384 NLVTELRTA

-400 VIQAPVITTLN
+400 VIQAPLVTTLN

-417 FVQTQVPFVT
+417 FVQTEVPFVT
-427 TVFTTPGQGQ
+427 TTFTTPGQGQ

-447 PVISGMTVT
+447 SVVSGMTVT
-456 PRINGDGTITMFIP
+456 PRINGDGTITLFIP

-489 IVNSQAVFTTRR
+489 IVNSQAIFTTRR

-555 PRILEE
+555 PRILEDT
-561 AGAPTVGVT
+561 GAPTIGVT

>member
-1 MTLREWRNVVVPLVV
+1 MALRKWRNMVTPFVV
-16 ACAVWSGWGSLPAVG
+16 ACTVWGVCGALPSDG
-31 APRGQGEM
+31 APRSNSDM

-44 TLIDA
+44 TLVEA

-89 ALEYLARSAGARVR
+89 ALDYVARSAGARVR
-103 RTEDGVFVVGPQGK
+103 RTEDGVFVVGPLTN
-117 EAEPAV
+117 EPEPA
-123 PEVKSAE
+123 KSVQPLE
-130 PAPAPP
+130 PTPAPMP
-136 VRVRTEKMKLQYI
+136 VRVRTEKMRLQYI
-149 NPSEFLLQ
+149 NPSEFLNQ
-157 LRTDPEI
+157 LRTDPSI
-164 IGGDWAARN
+164 VGGDWAARN
-173 SGALLEHLMDMT
+173 SGALLQHLMDMT

-196 PILPMPQQTP
+196 PILPVPQATP
-206 TAPTVTN
+206 SPTT
-213 NSSTAEH
+213 SSSSANADH
-220 TPTPNTGFDQ
+220 TSTPNTGFDQ
-230 RGAIGGGMGYGMG
+230 RGAFGGMGIGGGQIG
-243 GQVGGYRGGVGGL
+243 GFRGGMGGL
-256 GQPGFGGVGGG
+256 GQPGIGGG
-267 IGGFGQPGAGG
+267 GLGQPGAGG
-278 IGGGFGA
+278 LGGLGQPGVGGLA
-285 AGGQLIQL
+285 GGGQLVQL
-293 SEQARIIAVD
+293 SDQARIIALD
-303 VDNSLI
+303 VDNSII

-314 EDIENIRRFIR
+314 EDIENVRRFIR

-332 QVEIKAEFVT
+332 QVQIKAEFVT

-362 QAGNVPGTFAS
+362 QAGNVPGTFAT
-373 GGNIFIRYSAG
+373 GGNVFIRYSAG
-384 NLVAELRTA
+384 NLAAELRTA

-400 VIQAPVITTLN
+400 VIQAPLITTLN
-411 NTPGSI
+411 NTPGTI
-417 FVQTQVPFVT
+417 FVQTQVPFIT
-427 TVFTTPGQGQ
+427 TVVTAPGQGQ
-437 VIQGSQVNYV
+437 VVQGTQVNYV
-447 PVISGMTVT
+447 PVVSGMTVT

-475 ITGSVRSPDGSSFP
+475 IVGSVRSPDGSTYP

-538 RSTNL
+538 RSTSL

-555 PRILEE
+555 PSIVEE
-561 AGAPTVGVT
+561 LGAPTVGVT

>member
-1 MTLREWRNVVVPLVV
+1 MTLREWRNVVLPVMV
-16 ACAVWSGWGSLPAVG
+16 ACAVWSASGSLPAVG
-31 APRGQGEM
+31 ALRPQGDM

-44 TLIDA
+44 TLVEA

-61 SGASIVLEPSDKPY
+61 TGASIVLEPSDKPY
-75 PRVNVNLVDMPLDK
+75 PRVNVNLVDLPLDK
-89 ALEYLARSAGARVR
+89 ALEYLAKSAGARVR

-117 EAEPAV
+117 EP
-123 PEVKSAE
+123 E
-130 PAPAPP
+130 PAPVAQPQETVPAPPP

-149 NPSEFLLQ
+149 NPSEFLTQ

-164 IGGDWAARN
+164 VGLDWAARN

-185 RPGMRPLTQPQ
+185 RPGLRPLTQPQ
-196 PILPMPQQTP
+196 PILPTPQQTP
-206 TAPTVTN
+206 TVPTVSN
-213 NSSTAEH
+213 NSATAEH

-230 RGAIGGGMGYGMG
+230 RGGMIGGGMGFGMG
-243 GQVGGYRGGVGGL
+243 GQVGGYRGGLGGL
-256 GQPGFGGVGGG
+256 GQPGAGG
-267 IGGFGQPGAGG
+267 IGGLGQPGAGG
-278 IGGGFGA
+278 IGGGLGA
-285 AGGQLIQL
+285 AAGQLVQL
-293 SEQARIIAVD
+293 SEFARIIAVD

-373 GGNIFIRYSAG
+373 GGNVFIRYSAG
-384 NLVAELRTA
+384 NLVTELRTA

-447 PVISGMTVT
+447 PVVSGMTVT
-456 PRINGDGTITMFIP
+456 PRINGDGTITLFIP

-475 ITGSVRSPDGSSFP
+475 ITGSVRAPDGSSFP
-489 IVNSQAVFTTRR
+489 IVNSQAIFTTRR

-561 AGAPTVGVT
+561 TGAPTVGVT

>member
-1 MTLREWRNVVVPLVV
+1 MMLQGWRHAATWLVV
-16 ACAVWSGWGSLPAVG
+16 AVAVWGCLPAQG
-31 APRGQGEM
+31 APRAQEKM

-44 TLIDA
+44 TLVEA

-103 RTEDGVFVVGPQGK
+103 RTEDGVFLVGPAGT
-117 EAEPAV
+117 EPETTVATPAV
-123 PEVKSAE
+123 EE
-130 PAPAPP
+130 PAPPPAP

-149 NPSEFLLQ
+149 NPSEFLMQ

-164 IGGDWAARN
+164 VGMDWAARN
-173 SGALLEHLMDMT
+173 SGALLQHLMDMT
-185 RPGMRPLTQPQ
+185 RPGMRPLTQPPQ
-196 PILPMPQQTP
+196 SILP
-206 TAPTVTN
+206 TAPQQAPTATTSTTN
-213 NSSTAEH
+213 AEH
-220 TPTPNTGFDQ
+220 MPTPNTGFDQ
-230 RGAIGGGMGYGMG
+230 RGAIGGGMGFG
-243 GQVGGYRGGVGGL
+243 GQVGGFRGGGL
-256 GQPGFGGVGGG
+256 GGFGQPGLGGG
-267 IGGFGQPGAGG
+267 IGGFGQPGLGVGGQPGIGAGAGG
-278 IGGGFGA
+278 
-285 AGGQLIQL
+285 LVQL
-293 SEQARIIAVD
+293 SDQARIIAID
-303 VDNSLI
+303 VDNSII

-342 VKVSEVKQFGIDW
+342 VKVSEVQQFGIDW

-373 GGNIFIRYSAG
+373 GGNVFIRYSAG
-384 NLVAELRTA
+384 NLAAELRTA
-393 MSNARGR
+393 LSNSRGR

-447 PVISGMTVT
+447 PVVSGMTVT
-456 PRINGDGTITMFIP
+456 PRINGDGTITLFIP

-475 ITGSVRSPDGSSFP
+475 ITGSVRAPDGSTFP

-513 IRRSEDNSVA
+513 IRRSEDRSVA

-538 RSTNL
+538 RSTNF

>member
-1 MTLREWRNVVVPLVV
+1 
-16 ACAVWSGWGSLPAVG
+16 
-31 APRGQGEM
+31 M

-44 TLIDA
+44 TLVDA

-75 PRVNVNLVDMPLDK
+75 PRVHVNLVDMPLDK
-89 ALEYLARSAGARVR
+89 ALDYLARSAGARVR
-103 RTEDGVFVVGPQGK
+103 RTEDGVFIVGPQGNDT
-117 EAEPAV
+117 EPAV
-123 PEVKSAE
+123 TAQPQE
-130 PAPAPP
+130 PAPAPAP

-149 NPSEFLLQ
+149 NPSEFLRQ
-157 LRTDPEI
+157 LRTDPTI
-164 IGGDWAARN
+164 VGMDWAAQN
-173 SGALLEHLMDMT
+173 SGALLQHLMDAT
-185 RPGMRPLTQPQ
+185 RPGMRPLIQPQ
-196 PILPMPQQTP
+196 PILPTPQPVP
-206 TAPTVTN
+206 TAPANASDGNTAGHT
-213 NSSTAEH
+213 SS
-220 TPTPNTGFDQ
+220 PNTGFDQ
-230 RGAIGGGMGYGMG
+230 RGAFGGGMGYGMG
-243 GQVGGYRGGVGGL
+243 GQVGGFRGGLGGFGQPGAGGFGGVGGL
-256 GQPGFGGVGGG
+256 GQPGAGA
-267 IGGFGQPGAGG
+267 GGFG
-278 IGGGFGA
+278 GA
-285 AGGQLIQL
+285 AGGQLVQL
-293 SEQARIIAVD
+293 SDQARIIAVD

-325 LLDVAPR
+325 LLDVAPK

-362 QAGNVPGTFAS
+362 QAGNVPGTFAT
-373 GGNIFIRYSAG
+373 GGNVFIRYSTG
-384 NLVAELRTA
+384 NLVTELRTA

-400 VIQAPVITTLN
+400 VIQAPLVTTLN

-417 FVQTQVPFVT
+417 FVQTEVPFVT
-427 TVFTTPGQGQ
+427 TTFTTPGQGQ

-447 PVISGMTVT
+447 SVVSGMTVT
-456 PRINGDGTITMFIP
+456 PRINGDGTITLFIP

-489 IVNSQAVFTTRR
+489 IVNSQAIFTTRR

-555 PRILEE
+555 PRILEDT
-561 AGAPTVGVT
+561 GAPTIGVT

>member
-1 MTLREWRNVVVPLVV
+1 MTLRKWRNVALPLVA
-16 ACAVWSGWGSLPAVG
+16 ACAVWGVWGSLPAAG
-31 APRGQGEM
+31 APRAQGNM

-44 TLIDA
+44 TLVDA

-75 PRVNVNLVDMPLDK
+75 PRVHVNLVDMPLDK
-89 ALEYLARSAGARVR
+89 ALDYLARSAGARVR
-103 RTEDGVFVVGPQGK
+103 RTEDGVFIVGPQGNDT
-117 EAEPAV
+117 EPAV
-123 PEVKSAE
+123 TAQPQE
-130 PAPAPP
+130 PAPAPAP

-149 NPSEFLLQ
+149 NPSEFLRQ
-157 LRTDPEI
+157 LRADPTI
-164 IGGDWAARN
+164 VGMDWAAQN
-173 SGALLEHLMDMT
+173 SGALLQHLMDAT
-185 RPGMRPLTQPQ
+185 RPGMRPLIQPQ
-196 PILPMPQQTP
+196 PILPTPQPVP
-206 TAPTVTN
+206 TAPANASDGNTAGHT
-213 NSSTAEH
+213 SS
-220 TPTPNTGFDQ
+220 PNTGFDQ
-230 RGAIGGGMGYGMG
+230 RGAFGGGMGYGIG
-243 GQVGGYRGGVGGL
+243 GQVGGFRGGL
-256 GQPGFGGVGGG
+256 
-267 IGGFGQPGAGG
+267 GGFGQPGAGG
-278 IGGGFGA
+278 FGGVGGFGQPGAGAGGFGGA
-285 AGGQLIQL
+285 AGGQLVQL
-293 SEQARIIAVD
+293 SDQARIIAVD

-325 LLDVAPR
+325 LLDVAPK

-362 QAGNVPGTFAS
+362 QAGNVPGTFAT
-373 GGNIFIRYSAG
+373 GGNVFIRYSTG
-384 NLVAELRTA
+384 NLVTELRTA

-400 VIQAPVITTLN
+400 VIQAPLVTTLN

-417 FVQTQVPFVT
+417 FVQTEVPFVT
-427 TVFTTPGQGQ
+427 TTFTTPGQGQ

-447 PVISGMTVT
+447 SVVSGMTVT
-456 PRINGDGTITMFIP
+456 PRINGDGTITLFIP

-489 IVNSQAVFTTRR
+489 IVNSQSIFTTRR

-555 PRILEE
+555 PRILEDT
-561 AGAPTVGVT
+561 GAPTIGVT